1 MNTVD
6 KLVSSINQIVANLMH
21 DPDPTLAA
29 AQHIH
34 LFWDPRSKKLIQEYE
49 GNGLSP
55 AAAAAVDHYIKAHAA
70 S

>member
-21 DPDPTLAA
+21 DPDPVSAA

-34 LFWDPRSKKLIQEYE
+34 LFWDPRSKKLIQDYD

-55 AAAAAVDHYIKAHAA
+55 GAAAAVTHFIKTHAA
-70 S
+70 R